1 MLSASF
7 LSVRAPSTQARLADM
22 ARTGPGPPTAIPT
35 FVIVNSLLPQMS
47 SPFFSSKGHSSLS
60 DGGDA

>member
-35 FVIVNSLLPQMS
+35 FVNSLLPQMS